1 MKLTSLLTK
10 NRIVSLLC
18 AGLLSL
24 AAAPMALATDLPPG
38 VLNYLRQKDP
48 HVKVR
53 FDGVVLFSNGE
64 SYVPVIPQDPSLNTD
79 SQQVIST
86 IPEKAPYP
94 DLIQFDNN
102 FFLMRLIQTA
112 SGRLTFPK
120 LADYPIQ
127 LKEGLLPQDFVM
139 PSNLYIPVELKI
151 ILGALPYDP
160 SYTPSGKSPSASVP
174 TAVALQNP
182 VSATGASMLPVSHV
196 TYVFDLDGQKI
207 LAIDPVTGHKQGE
220 VGVDCVPSSMRVS
233 SDGKLLFVPCLS
245 SNELVVIDTSSNL
258 VKTRIPVGQRPD
270 AVLYLTQTQDVV
282 VSNRYSPFLSV
293 VNGEKLT
300 DAQQVGLPGN
310 SGAMAVV
317 PGSGAPKVVV
327 ADAFNAQ
334 LYLVDLNTLAVEKT
348 FTALPDISAVK
359 VFQDAKGHLEIWA
372 ASRSK
377 DQVVVLDGA
386 TGNILKTLDVGAK
399 PVDMVSYDD
408 KLFVVSAGDSR
419 IDVINRADQSKYTT
433 IQLEA
438 DSFPS
443 GLVLVPSEKRG
454 YITLAASHHFAVF
467 NLDTLQV
474 NNTMPVDFRAG
485 MIAMTPDKQTLEEEK
500 KLATPAPGDIN
511 VSGPHKN
518 KLDEGKHK
526 QTAQSENKKH
536 KESDKKK
543 QMAKREPAAAPESA
557 TRESGTRSPESVS
570 GQSTSAGQA
579 LSPQALPGEASGKF
593 HLKLLGREK
602 AKTPSA
608 SPALNVPPGVRAEA
622 QTGPVQKNIKSV
634 AQPLD
639 LQVAD
644 PSPASGVSKR
654 ELPGSSPAGS
664 PTTQDD
670 VVK

>member
-1 MKLTSLLTK
+1 MTVSSLLRKHLTSLL
-10 NRIVSLLC
+10 C
-18 AGLLSL
+18 GAGLLSL
-24 AAAPMALATDLPPG
+24 MALSTAMATDLPPG

-64 SYVPVIPQDPSLNTD
+64 SYVPVIPQDPSLNAD

-86 IPEKAPYP
+86 VPEKVPYP

-102 FFLMRLIQTA
+102 FFLMRLIQTS

-120 LADYPIQ
+120 LTDYPIQ

-160 SYTPSGKSPSASVP
+160 SYKSPDKPPVATTP
-174 TAVALQNP
+174 TAVAMQNP
-182 VSATGASMLPVSHV
+182 VSSTGVPVQSVSRV

-207 LAIDPVTGHKQGE
+207 LAIDPITGRKQAD
-220 VGVDCVPSSMRVS
+220 VGVDCVPSSIRVS

-270 AVLYLTQTQDVV
+270 AVLYLNQTRDVV
-282 VSNRYSPFLSV
+282 ISNRYSPFLSM

-300 DAQQVGLPGN
+300 DAQQIGLPGN

-317 PGSGAPKVVV
+317 PGSGVPKLVV
-327 ADAFNAQ
+327 ADAFNDK
-334 LYLVDLNTLAVEKT
+334 LYLLDLNTLAVEKT
-348 FTALPDISAVK
+348 FKALPDISSVK
-359 VFQDAKGHLEIWA
+359 VFRDTKGHLEIWV
-372 ASRSK
+372 ASRTK
-377 DQVVVLDGA
+377 DQVIVLDGV
-386 TGNILKTLDVGAK
+386 TGNMLKTLNVGAK

-419 IDVINRADQSKYTT
+419 IDVINRPDQSKYTT

-454 YITLAASHHFAVF
+454 YVTLAASHNFVLL

-474 NNTMPVDFRAG
+474 DSTLPVDFRAG
-485 MIAMTPDKQTLEEEK
+485 MIAMTPDKQILAEEE
-500 KLATPAPGDIN
+500 LAMPALAPGQP
-511 VSGPHKN
+511 SGTQKVVGPEQGQRKQAVQPDN
-518 KLDEGKHK
+518 KTQK
-526 QTAQSENKKH
+526 EN
-536 KESDKKK
+536 KKK
-543 QMAKREPAAAPESA
+543 QMAKREATPESSA
-557 TRESGTRSPESVS
+557 TRGAETKSSEQVGVQNGSTGLIMPQ
-570 GQSTSAGQA
+570 QS
-579 LSPQALPGEASGKF
+579 LPGEANGKF
-593 HLKLLGREK
+593 HLNLGGGK
-602 AKTPSA
+602 AKAKMPSA
-608 SPALNVPPGVRAEA
+608 SPALTVPPGVRAEA
-622 QTGPVQKNIKSV
+622 QTGPVEKNAKPM
-634 AQPLD
+634 AMPLD

-644 PSPASGVSKR
+644 PSPLGSSKQA
-654 ELPGSSPAGS
+654 LPGSPSTGSPA
-664 PTTQDD
+664 TQDD

>member
-1 MKLTSLLTK
+1 MKLTSFFTK
-10 NRIVSLLC
+10 NRIAGLLC
-18 AGLLSL
+18 AGFLSL
-24 AAAPMALATDLPPG
+24 MAVPHALATDLPPG

-86 IPEKAPYP
+86 IPDKVPYP

-160 SYTPSGKSPSASVP
+160 SYKPSSQPPVTP
-174 TAVALQNP
+174 TAVALQNA
-182 VSATGASMLPVSHV
+182 VSSNGMPMQPMSHV

-207 LAIDPVTGHKQGE
+207 LAIDPTTGHKLSD
-220 VGVDCVPSSMRVS
+220 VGVDCVPSSMRIS

-245 SNELVVIDTSSNL
+245 SNELVVVDTNSNL
-258 VKTRIPVGQRPD
+258 VKTRISVGQRPD
-270 AVLYLTQTQDVV
+270 AVLYINRTGDVV
-282 VSNRYSPFLSV
+282 VSNRYSTFLSV
-293 VNGEKLT
+293 VNGQKLT

-310 SGAMAVV
+310 SGAMAVI
-317 PGSGAPKVVV
+317 PGSGVPKLVV

-334 LYLVDLNTLAVEKT
+334 VYLVDLNTMAVEKT
-348 FTALPDISAVK
+348 FKALPDISAVK
-359 VFQDAKGHLEIWA
+359 VFRDTKGHMEIWV
-372 ASRSK
+372 ASRTK
-377 DQVVVLDGA
+377 DQVMALDGV
-386 TGNILKTLDVGAK
+386 TGNVLKTLDVGEK
-399 PVDMVSYDD
+399 PVDMVAYDD

-419 IDVINRADQSKYTT
+419 IDVINRPDQSKYTT

-454 YITLAASHHFAVF
+454 YVTLAASHNFVVL

-474 NNTMPVDFRAG
+474 DNTLPVDFRAG
-485 MIAMTPDKQTLEEEK
+485 MIAMTPDKQIVEQEQ
-500 KLATPAPGDIN
+500 LAMPVLAPGQPKDMNTTGSQKANI
-511 VSGPHKN
+511 PEPR
-518 KLDEGKHK
+518 LRK
-526 QTAQSENKKH
+526 QVAKPESQKEN
-536 KESDKKK
+536 KKK
-543 QMAKREPAAAPESA
+543 QMAKQAPTNLEPGSSKEAKIQD
-557 TRESGTRSPESVS
+557 RVS
-570 GQSTSAGQA
+570 GQNNASAGPIMPSQ
-579 LSPQALPGEASGKF
+579 SLPGEASGKL
-593 HLKLLGREK
+593 HLKLGREK
-602 AKTPSA
+602 SKNKT
-608 SPALNVPPGVRAEA
+608 SPGLNPPPATQAETQAEIQLDTKKQSIKPMAL
-622 QTGPVQKNIKSV
+622 
-634 AQPLD
+634 PLD

-644 PSPASGVSKR
+644 PAPIASPKQQ
-654 ELPGSSPAGS
+654 LPGSSSTGA